1 MAEAVTTGA
10 RSADATRA
18 DAPDLAQDAHWLL
31 RGALAAVFIFHGL
44 DKFTGAGIGGFA
56 QAMGLPFFIGLM
68 VALGE
73 VGAGAALLIGGA
85 MRNFYGDVL
94 TRLGGLGV
102 VGIMAGAIF
111 MVHWGQWNF
120 MATATHPMGGMEF
133 QVTLMLV
140 GTYLF
145 IKGNER

>member
-1 MAEAVTTGA
+1 MAEAVTTGGKSVDTT
-10 RSADATRA
+10 RS
-18 DAPDLAQDAHWLL
+18 DAPDIARHAHWLL

-56 QAMGLPFFIGLM
+56 QAMGLPFIIGLM

-73 VGAGAALLIGGA
+73 IGAGAALLIGGA

-133 QVTLMLV
+133 QVTMMLV

-145 IKGNER
+145 IKGNAR